1 MGVRTGGMD
10 MDADLG
16 KWVSTGFVERSPR
29 RRRRRFGDQKSWF
42 GAFGT

>member
-1 MGVRTGGMD
+1 

-29 RRRRRFGDQKSWF
+29 RRRFGDQKSWF